1 MALAKLPSLYEQLNS
16 TPTSQDYKVH
26 TFTSGTNNFVVTT
39 GGDVEY
45 LVVAGGGAGGSANAG
60 NGGGGGAGGMLTGTF
75 SNLSTGTY
83 PAVVGVGGAVGTNG
97 TSSSNQGGNGG
108 TSSINSISAT
118 GGGAGGYYPSTNARS
133 GGSGGGG
140 GQNNTGG
147 IGGGANSGTSGQG
160 HAGGKYIVNINSGG
174 GGGGASQVGADA
186 LYEGGH
192 GGDGLQSYISGTLS
206 HYSGGGGGSSHGGK
220 GSTNL
225 PIGGLGG
232 GGMGNYNLS
241 GTVQG
246 GVNGTANTGGGGG
259 GAGENSSMSSG
270 GSGIVIVRYKTSSG
284 VVATGGTETNISQV
298 SGVSKQR
305 FVETFSGSALD
316 TDRWGI
322 FDGTVTMADYIDAN
336 SGGGVLLTSGT
347 AIYAGGTFGLGVTS
361 GDSVPTIAPFGNPCT
376 MIYNLRS
383 ATVAQPNTHG
393 AGMVGQIR
401 GDMAGNNSALWCE
414 RASFTKWKQRNVN
427 SSGSQSDV
435 ESTEPYTQDN
445 QDWHNFKLELD
456 SSVTKGSIDGVL
468 ASSNSTYTPA
478 SGTKLCPMFGI
489 QNQGNGL
496 ATSLEIN
503 YCEVYNR

>member
-1 MALAKLPSLYEQLNS
+1 MALDKLPSLYEQLNS

-45 LVVAGGGAGGSANAG
+45 LVVAGGGSGGASNAG

-83 PAVVGVGGAVGTNG
+83 PAVVGAGGTRATSGT
-97 TSSSNQGGNGG
+97 QGGNGG
-108 TSSINSISAT
+108 TSSINSIST
-118 GGGAGGYYPSTNARS
+118 SGGGAGGHYPYVNARS

-140 GQNNTGG
+140 GQNNSGG
-147 IGGGANSGTSGQG
+147 IGGGANSGISGQG
-160 HAGGKYIVNINSGG
+160 NAGGKYIVSVNSGG

-186 LYEGGH
+186 LIRGGF
-192 GGDGLQSYISGTLS
+192 GGDGLQSYISGTFS
-206 HYSGGGGGSSHGGK
+206 YYAGGGGGSSHGGQ
-220 GSTNL
+220 GSTVL
-225 PIGGLGG
+225 PIGGFGG

-241 GTVQG
+241 GSVQG
-246 GVNGTANTGGGGG
+246 GVDGTANTGGGGG
-259 GAGENSSMSSG
+259 GAGENSSMSIG

-284 VVATGGTETNISQV
+284 VVATGGTVTNISQV
-298 SGVSKQR
+298 SGVAKQR
-305 FVETFSGSALD
+305 FVDTFSGSALD

-322 FDGTVTMADYIDAN
+322 FDGTVTPYNAVD
-336 SGGGVLLTSGT
+336 GGVLVTSGT
-347 AIYAGGTFGLGVTS
+347 AQYAGGTFGFANS
-361 GDSVPTIAPFGNPCT
+361 GSTIPAISPFGNPCT

-383 ATVAQPNTHG
+383 ATVVQPNTHG

-414 RASFTKWKQRNVN
+414 RASFTKWKQRNIN

-435 ESTEPYTQDN
+435 QSTEPYTQDN
-445 QDWHNFKLELD
+445 QDWHNFRLD
-456 SSVTKGSIDGVL
+456 LDASVTKGSIDGVL

-489 QNQGNGL
+489 QNQGNGSS
-496 ATSLEIN
+496 TSIAVN